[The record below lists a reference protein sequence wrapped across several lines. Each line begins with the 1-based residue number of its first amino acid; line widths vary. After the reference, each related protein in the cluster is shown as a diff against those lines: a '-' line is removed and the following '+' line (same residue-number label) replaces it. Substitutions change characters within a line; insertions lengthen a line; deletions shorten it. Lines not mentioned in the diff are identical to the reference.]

1 MIIQST
7 PIRHEIVDAVCDEL
21 LESEREILW
30 ERRGTPLFQ
39 GPMDAIRAIKERY
52 KLTWCELRA
61 VMYSM

>member
-1 MIIQST
+1 MTTQNDRIE
-7 PIRHEIVDAVCDEL
+7 EICDKL
-21 LESEREILW
+21 LDSEREILW

>member
-1 MIIQST
+1 MTTQNDRIE
-7 PIRHEIVDAVCDEL
+7 EICEKL
-21 LESEREILW
+21 LDSEREILW
-30 ERRGTPLFQ
+30 ERKGHPLFQ

>member
-1 MIIQST
+1 MTTQNDRIE
-7 PIRHEIVDAVCDEL
+7 EICDKL
-21 LESEREILW
+21 LDSEREILW
-30 ERRGTPLFQ
+30 ERRGHPLFQ

>member
-1 MIIQST
+1 MTTQNDRIE
-7 PIRHEIVDAVCDEL
+7 EICDKL
-21 LESEREILW
+21 LDSEREILW

-52 KLTWCELRA
+52 GISWRELRA